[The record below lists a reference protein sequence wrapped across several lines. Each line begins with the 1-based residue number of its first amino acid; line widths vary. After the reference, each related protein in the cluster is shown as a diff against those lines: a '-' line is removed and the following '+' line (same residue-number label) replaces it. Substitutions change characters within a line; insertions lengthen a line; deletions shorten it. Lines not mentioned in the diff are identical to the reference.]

1 MYVSKQIQK
10 AVERVNSSL
19 GLVEKRTFYFII
31 SSVLWASKEY
41 QGTGRIPKSAFS
53 GGGGTKKKKRQSG
66 GTINILPNDGLIG
79 AIDDIMILCEYRDLN
94 SN

>member
-1 MYVSKQIQK
+1 MSFKGASGDRKNTQK
-10 AVERVNSSL
+10 CFFR
-19 GLVEKRTFYFII
+19 G
-31 SSVLWASKEY
+31 W
-41 QGTGRIPKSAFS
+41 GH
-53 GGGGTKKKKRQSG
+53 KKKRQSG

>member
-1 MYVSKQIQK
+1 VSFKGASGDRKNTQK
-10 AVERVNSSL
+10 CFFR
-19 GLVEKRTFYFII
+19 G
-31 SSVLWASKEY
+31 W
-41 QGTGRIPKSAFS
+41 GH
-53 GGGGTKKKKRQSG
+53 KKKKRQSG

>member
-1 MYVSKQIQK
+1 MYCELQRSIRGQEEYPK
-10 AVERVNSSL
+10 
-19 GLVEKRTFYFII
+19 
-31 SSVLWASKEY
+31 VLF
-41 QGTGRIPKSAFS
+41 QGVGAQ
-53 GGGGTKKKKRQSG
+53 KKKRQSG